1 MKERRQSQ
9 RRACGLVGM
18 DQRVYRYR
26 STLPDDGAIRQR
38 LRELATERRR
48 FGYRRLHRLL
58 LREGRVLNRKKLYR
72 FYKEEKLTVRKRGG
86 RKRALG
92 TRAPM
97 TVPQGANQRW
107 SVDFA
112 SDTLSDSRRFRVF
125 CVIDDFTRECLAT
138 VVDNSI
144 TGERVARE
152 MDNIAQRRGFPLLLV
167 VSDNGT
173 EFTSNVMLRWQ
184 QDQRVEWH
192 YIAPGKPM
200 QNGLVESFTGVS
212 VMSVSTN
219 TCSPATAMPGRS
231 SKTGGLTTTPED
243 HTRALKDSHP
253 WSLQPGPYRT
263 IRKYR

>member
-1 MKERRQSQ
+1 MKERGHLQ

-18 DQRVYRYR
+18 DPWVYRYR
-26 STLPDDGAIRQR
+26 STRPDDGAIRQR
-38 LRELATERRR
+38 LRELAAERRR
-48 FGYRRLHRLL
+48 FGYRRLHLLL

-72 FYKEEKLTVRKRGG
+72 LYKEEKLTVRKRGG

-97 TVPQGANQRW
+97 TTPQGANQRW

-138 VVDNSI
+138 IVDNSI

-152 MDNIAQRRGFPLLLV
+152 LDNIAQRRGFPLLV

-173 EFTSNVMLRWQ
+173 EFTSNVTLRWQ

-192 YIAPGKPM
+192 YIAPGKHAERPS
-200 QNGLVESFTGVS
+200 GELHRA
-212 VMSVSTN
+212 
-219 TCSPATAMPGRS
+219 SP
-231 SKTGGLTTTPED
+231 
-243 HTRALKDSHP
+243 
-253 WSLQPGPYRT
+253 
-263 IRKYR
+263 